1 MLAYGGCICV
11 PSEDERVN
19 DLSGAIVRMGV
30 NTLNLTPSVARLL
43 NPQDMPCVKNLSVG
57 GETITNE
64 LLESW
69 ASHVVF
75 TNVYGP
81 AECIVACTYKKS
93 LRIDDELNNI
103 GKPLGSVLWV
113 VDPKDHDILYP
124 IGCVGELVIGGP
136 GLAKCYTDRDLTN
149 KSFIESPLWASNFR
163 DIGQYTRFYKTGD
176 LVKYKSDGDLVYI
189 GRKDMQIKPGQGD
202 RNKSNSENLR
212 HPLKTLASYMVPQTW
227 LAVDPLPLSAIGKL
241 DRLRVKQLLLQE
253 DVFVNYNVSQD
264 QYGDSSTLLT
274 DTEKSLQSLWSDVLN
289 LPTESID
296 ANSNF
301 LELGGNSLKAMRLVA
316 LARRKKMRISLASIF
331 QGPVLAA
338 MATCVDAV
346 RTRVKNKRVVSHAED
361 DAVQTM
367 QHFELVGGE
376 VAARDMFTAESHLLQ
391 HDLVWVDVYDMYPCT
406 PLQAGLIALSAK
418 YSGAHTLHNVWEL
431 SQSIDVSRFK
441 AAWKACVRDNA
452 ILRTMI
458 IPSADFGPCQV
469 ILKPESSRRSNLWQ
483 RKGKSISLDDYFKR
497 DLSDAISC
505 GSLLNRFAFA
515 QDGKYFVWTC
525 HHSGYDAVS
534 MVLIIQAVERR
545 YHEES
550 SRTQRTQAVAP
561 SIANLIRH
569 IHTSDPQASQEWW
582 QSYLRGATPA
592 KFPQILAAHDP
603 YADARM
609 RTQASISRPSVNSN
623 RSGIVSATIVRAAWA
638 LVLGRYSDTLD
649 IVFGVTLGGRTA
661 DVVDID
667 SIVGPTAT
675 TLPVRVKI
683 DPQETD
689 RAYLER
695 VQAKSTAMIA
705 FEHVGI
711 PKIAVI
717 GPEYRAVCDL
727 NSLLVIQ
734 APGTNAIVEL
744 LGMPRLDLNN
754 DNTTQATRSDVPSY
768 ALSIDAELGDSMAN
782 ITITH
787 DSQLISGPQISRM
800 AGQFVHVI
808 EQLSAGSASTAG
820 ELSVGDVDLVTEQD
834 LAQLAIWNKTMP
846 PARDT
851 TVTADMAQ
859 WVEHDAMAPAVCAWD
874 AELNYGELDKAA
886 DRMARLLTDMGIG
899 ANTVVPVCF
908 DKSAWVVVAVLGIL
922 RAGSAYV
929 ALDPSHPQNRL
940 EGIIA
945 DVDASVIVAAPQHA
959 ARFSMLPD
967 IRVVAYTEAFVASLI
982 GEYTDIDTSFSHL
995 TPSPPSPASPAFIL
1009 FSSGTAG
1016 RPKGIVVEHNAV
1028 CTKHERLNDMAG
1040 AIRRLRANY
1049 VSLTP
1054 SVASL
1059 LRPADVPQL
1068 KTLVLGGEAP
1078 TPENVRTWAPCLNL
1092 IICYGPAECSITC
1105 SGTDPAI
1112 LSSDPSDVGHAL
1124 GCRMWIVDPTDHNRL
1139 APVGCVGEILVEGS
1153 ILARGYLKDDEKTTA
1168 AFIEGPAFIERFSG
1182 GSRPRRF
1189 YKTGD
1194 LGYYRPEFDGS
1205 IGFAGRKDTQVKVRG
1220 QRVELGEIEYH
1231 IYARTEVQHVVAT
1244 VPSAGPLKSRLA
1256 SLLVMADNVVPQ
1268 SDANHSRN
1276 IAIQSSL
1283 SNQDTASFASNIS
1296 DYLADRL
1303 PRYMI
1308 PAVFIFVTRIP
1319 FNTSGKLDRKQ
1330 VQAWVNT
1337 MDDATY
1343 QLVTKATEI
1352 ESQDSPLQPSEEL
1365 LLQICGNVLKVDP
1378 ASIRLSQSFLS
1389 LGGDSITAML
1399 VVSRSR
1405 SEGMVV
1411 SVKDILRSKTLH
1423 KLAALMTSTE
1433 VPATAPRLSQQ
1444 EPIHDTTLPVAVSR
1458 DNHDAR
1464 LWRSAQ
1470 EYLGLVDLSEIE
1482 AMYPCTPVQTG
1493 ILMAHAR
1500 NPRYYEVKNVF
1511 EVKSTVPG
1519 GPVDIDLLEQ
1529 AWRDLADRQPAL
1541 RTVFFEIPSEHIF
1554 HQAVIKGRN
1563 NTVVQRIDLTEN
1575 GDEDSLVQ
1583 YFFSRQT
1590 INYYTHTP
1598 ANQLTIGVTSSGRVL
1613 IKVDILHA
1621 LSDGTMWNLIFQEL
1635 SQAYGNKRFV
1645 EQPPAPLYSDYVTYL
1660 ASQPSQVAL
1669 EYWQGYL
1676 AGVRPCMFPTIRG
1689 DDNSISNSNGFSMP
1703 TTQIAFVDFH
1713 RGTELQSLCAK
1724 HGLTISNMIQTVWSI
1739 VLRSF
1744 VGCDEVCFGYV
1755 VSGRDVPLA
1764 NVEQAIGT
1772 YIGQLPCRIHIQ
1784 DKDSVTE
1791 VAQKLQDDFSNGL
1804 SHQHMSMVD
1813 LYHSLPGVS
1822 GQLFNTNVHYMRTP
1836 NQETH
1841 EPPMIQFEYKH
1852 SIDPSEARYWDS
1864 ALSEPE
1870 AQNLADLLNST
1881 LVRIMEDIE
1890 RPVASLGNIPVKPNS
1905 SSPKMSSSMFTPPA
1919 NPVIAEGIRNAK
1931 AAEASGIKRP
1941 LSSKEE
1947 GLRQAWIDVLEVN
1960 PDTVTHTT
1968 SLRPLGVDSYLA
1980 IQIVRRVQ
1988 DFGLE
1993 LKFSDALSGMNLA
2006 SMAARLTPTI
2016 VTQGDASQST
2026 SVATSLSP
2034 TIGILNYS
2042 SNFTDSF
2049 DSHSSNAD
2057 NGFHSGEATT
2067 GDSRSNASAEE
2078 LGSVQAPIEKI
2089 PSGILIELTPDKPPL
2104 ATVVMEPFHSAGATL
2119 ADELRDAPP
2128 ALFGSVELGWETIE
2142 HLVPVTPVQQAMLE
2156 SQQRLLTPNLY
2167 VPRAIWRVNGLTKTA
2182 GSKKLIEAWQ
2192 SVVNTHACLRTVFVR
2207 TVTGG
2212 DGRYHQLVLKKAD
2225 TYIQHLEARSEYDA
2239 LKLLVNH
2246 VSSATGVSQEQG
2258 LRPAHVLT
2266 LCHITGSDQDVDDGD
2281 QFIFDLSISH
2291 ALSDAVSSA
2300 VILRQ
2305 LAAICGNT
2313 YGNSGTFTPLPS
2325 SAPYS
2330 DIQRPYNLRDILS
2343 RNDGKEYWISYL
2355 KNSEP
2360 CYFPRGVNTSA
2371 TTLGKVGKV
2380 SIHFERLSELKAF
2393 TMSTGITAS
2402 TFFRTAWA
2410 MLLARWLG
2418 RADVCFGY
2426 VVSGR
2431 DASVPG
2437 IEEIV
2442 GPVLNILPCRVNV
2455 TSARKETLQ
2464 QGLSEKTK
2472 VEEAMALELL
2482 LDKMQTDLFES
2493 LPHQLSSSTFVDNA
2507 TRPESSMFNTLVNF
2521 RNSGLSKISQVD
2533 RTTQGDYTTTGTESV
2548 FSKIEE
2554 FEVLW
2559 YEDAMD
2565 FDIILAVG
2573 EGKDKLDIDLNYWDG
2588 RTSHETVDQVGQE
2601 LLLTLHTI
2609 LDTCGGTET

>member
-1 MLAYGGCICV
+1 MASRTMSFHGLCNISSAKIQTSLAIVVGKYTSSTEIQLGIAKIPEGNSGDKEGNEAIAQIEVCPVTIGINESETVFKTLRRVYGQVEEAKPSANSSINYDNNKRVATTGDNLDAVFNEHSSAVAFAQNTEAKIGSSGDKTTLFSGLEMHVFQEDSEMQVLLRCSPTSAFAGILKTVLDVWQHVLEQVCEDNNQRSVSQMDFLPPSHMETLLHWNSETPVCVEKTVHELIKARTVLQPDAAAICSWDDNLTYEQLDNLSTSLAHHLAGLNIGPQTFVALCFDKSVWPSVCMLAILKAGGAFVPVDSKHPVSRKTKILEAAGASVVLTSPQYAHLFDGMDIAVVPIDKELVQGLAAGEHTTPLPSVNPADPMLIVNTSGSTGYPKSIIIQHSGVASSLPGLSEQGSITSDSRVLQFSAYSFDGYIHETFTTLTRGGCICV

-505 GSLLNRFAFA
+505 GSLLNRFGFA

-1028 CTKHERLNDMAG
+1028 CT
-1040 AIRRLRANY
+1040 
-1049 VSLTP
+1049 
-1054 SVASL
+1054 
-1059 LRPADVPQL
+1059 
-1068 KTLVLGGEAP
+1068 
-1078 TPENVRTWAPCLNL
+1078 
-1092 IICYGPAECSITC
+1092 
-1105 SGTDPAI
+1105 
-1112 LSSDPSDVGHAL
+1112 
-1124 GCRMWIVDPTDHNRL
+1124 
-1139 APVGCVGEILVEGS
+1139 
-1153 ILARGYLKDDEKTTA
+1153 
-1168 AFIEGPAFIERFSG
+1168 
-1182 GSRPRRF
+1182 
-1189 YKTGD
+1189 
-1194 LGYYRPEFDGS
+1194 
-1205 IGFAGRKDTQVKVRG
+1205 
-1220 QRVELGEIEYH
+1220 
-1231 IYARTEVQHVVAT
+1231 
-1244 VPSAGPLKSRLA
+1244 
-1256 SLLVMADNVVPQ
+1256 
-1268 SDANHSRN
+1268 
-1276 IAIQSSL
+1276 
-1283 SNQDTASFASNIS
+1283 
-1296 DYLADRL
+1296 
-1303 PRYMI
+1303 
-1308 PAVFIFVTRIP
+1308 
-1319 FNTSGKLDRKQ
+1319 
-1330 VQAWVNT
+1330 
-1337 MDDATY
+1337 
-1343 QLVTKATEI
+1343 
-1352 ESQDSPLQPSEEL
+1352 
-1365 LLQICGNVLKVDP
+1365 
-1378 ASIRLSQSFLS
+1378 
-1389 LGGDSITAML
+1389 
-1399 VVSRSR
+1399 
-1405 SEGMVV
+1405 
-1411 SVKDILRSKTLH
+1411 
-1423 KLAALMTSTE
+1423 ST
-1433 VPATAPRLSQQ
+1433 
-1444 EPIHDTTLPVAVSR
+1444 
-1458 DNHDAR
+1458 
-1464 LWRSAQ
+1464 
-1470 EYLGLVDLSEIE
+1470 
-1482 AMYPCTPVQTG
+1482 
-1493 ILMAHAR
+1493 
-1500 NPRYYEVKNVF
+1500 
-1511 EVKSTVPG
+1511 
-1519 GPVDIDLLEQ
+1519 
-1529 AWRDLADRQPAL
+1529 
-1541 RTVFFEIPSEHIF
+1541 
-1554 HQAVIKGRN
+1554 
-1563 NTVVQRIDLTEN
+1563 
-1575 GDEDSLVQ
+1575 
-1583 YFFSRQT
+1583 
-1590 INYYTHTP
+1590 
-1598 ANQLTIGVTSSGRVL
+1598 
-1613 IKVDILHA
+1613 
-1621 LSDGTMWNLIFQEL
+1621 
-1635 SQAYGNKRFV
+1635 
-1645 EQPPAPLYSDYVTYL
+1645 
-1660 ASQPSQVAL
+1660 
-1669 EYWQGYL
+1669 
-1676 AGVRPCMFPTIRG
+1676 
-1689 DDNSISNSNGFSMP
+1689 
-1703 TTQIAFVDFH
+1703 
-1713 RGTELQSLCAK
+1713 
-1724 HGLTISNMIQTVWSI
+1724 
-1739 VLRSF
+1739 
-1744 VGCDEVCFGYV
+1744 
-1755 VSGRDVPLA
+1755 
-1764 NVEQAIGT
+1764 
-1772 YIGQLPCRIHIQ
+1772 
-1784 DKDSVTE
+1784 
-1791 VAQKLQDDFSNGL
+1791 
-1804 SHQHMSMVD
+1804 
-1813 LYHSLPGVS
+1813 
-1822 GQLFNTNVHYMRTP
+1822 
-1836 NQETH
+1836 
-1841 EPPMIQFEYKH
+1841 
-1852 SIDPSEARYWDS
+1852 
-1864 ALSEPE
+1864 
-1870 AQNLADLLNST
+1870 
-1881 LVRIMEDIE
+1881 
-1890 RPVASLGNIPVKPNS
+1890 
-1905 SSPKMSSSMFTPPA
+1905 
-1919 NPVIAEGIRNAK
+1919 NA
-1931 AAEASGIKRP
+1931 
-1941 LSSKEE
+1941 
-1947 GLRQAWIDVLEVN
+1947 
-1960 PDTVTHTT
+1960 
-1968 SLRPLGVDSYLA
+1968 
-1980 IQIVRRVQ
+1980 
-1988 DFGLE
+1988 
-1993 LKFSDALSGMNLA
+1993 
-2006 SMAARLTPTI
+2006 
-2016 VTQGDASQST
+2016 
-2026 SVATSLSP
+2026 
-2034 TIGILNYS
+2034 
-2042 SNFTDSF
+2042 
-2049 DSHSSNAD
+2049 
-2057 NGFHSGEATT
+2057 
-2067 GDSRSNASAEE
+2067 
-2078 LGSVQAPIEKI
+2078 
-2089 PSGILIELTPDKPPL
+2089 
-2104 ATVVMEPFHSAGATL
+2104 
-2119 ADELRDAPP
+2119 
-2128 ALFGSVELGWETIE
+2128 FGS
-2142 HLVPVTPVQQAMLE
+2142 A
-2156 SQQRLLTPNLY
+2156 
-2167 VPRAIWRVNGLTKTA
+2167 
-2182 GSKKLIEAWQ
+2182 
-2192 SVVNTHACLRTVFVR
+2192 
-2207 TVTGG
+2207 
-2212 DGRYHQLVLKKAD
+2212 
-2225 TYIQHLEARSEYDA
+2225 
-2239 LKLLVNH
+2239 
-2246 VSSATGVSQEQG
+2246 
-2258 LRPAHVLT
+2258 
-2266 LCHITGSDQDVDDGD
+2266 
-2281 QFIFDLSISH
+2281 
-2291 ALSDAVSSA
+2291 
-2300 VILRQ
+2300 
-2305 LAAICGNT
+2305 
-2313 YGNSGTFTPLPS
+2313 
-2325 SAPYS
+2325 
-2330 DIQRPYNLRDILS
+2330 
-2343 RNDGKEYWISYL
+2343 
-2355 KNSEP
+2355 
-2360 CYFPRGVNTSA
+2360 
-2371 TTLGKVGKV
+2371 
-2380 SIHFERLSELKAF
+2380 
-2393 TMSTGITAS
+2393 
-2402 TFFRTAWA
+2402 
-2410 MLLARWLG
+2410 
-2418 RADVCFGY
+2418 
-2426 VVSGR
+2426 
-2431 DASVPG
+2431 
-2437 IEEIV
+2437 
-2442 GPVLNILPCRVNV
+2442 
-2455 TSARKETLQ
+2455 
-2464 QGLSEKTK
+2464 
-2472 VEEAMALELL
+2472 
-2482 LDKMQTDLFES
+2482 
-2493 LPHQLSSSTFVDNA
+2493 
-2507 TRPESSMFNTLVNF
+2507 
-2521 RNSGLSKISQVD
+2521 
-2533 RTTQGDYTTTGTESV
+2533 
-2548 FSKIEE
+2548 
-2554 FEVLW
+2554 
-2559 YEDAMD
+2559 
-2565 FDIILAVG
+2565 
-2573 EGKDKLDIDLNYWDG
+2573 
-2588 RTSHETVDQVGQE
+2588 
-2601 LLLTLHTI
+2601 
-2609 LDTCGGTET
+2609 